1 MPRHHVSARPSGSGK
16 GMVRRS
22 VASLAARMMAED
34 GISDYGFAKRKAAK
48 TLGVGDGETLP
59 TNDEIE
65 AELRSYQSLFQDEEL
80 PGRLRELRQ
89 TALEVMEMLAEFRPY
104 LTGAVLDG
112 TAGRYAGIEI
122 DLYAD
127 SAKDVEISL
136 LSRNIIYESSEPRR
150 HGPRRSDLGPETQ
163 LHIEWKDI
171 PVTLSIHSFN
181 MERQQRRDSSSRPT
195 RARAGVVA
203 ALIAQSSP

>member
-1 MPRHHVSARPSGSGK
+1 MPRHKPTARFGHSGNHGK
-16 GMVRRS
+16 SQVRRS

-34 GISDYGFAKRKAAK
+34 GIGDYGFAKRKAARV
-48 TLGVGDGETLP
+48 LGVGDGETLP

-65 AELRSYQSLFQDEEL
+65 TELRTYQSLFQEGEQREHL
-80 PGRLRELRQ
+80 LALRRA
-89 TALEVMEMLAEFRPY
+89 ALDVMEFLSEFHPY

-136 LSRNIIYESSEPRR
+136 LSRDIFYESSEPR
-150 HGPRRSDLGPETQ
+150 HQGPNAPETQ
-163 LHIEWKDI
+163 LHLDWQDV
-171 PVTLSIHSFN
+171 PVTMSIYPLVN
-181 MERQQRRDSSSRPT
+181 ERQQRRDSPTRPT
-195 RARAGVVA
+195 RARASAVA
-203 ALIAQSSP
+203 ALLAQT